1 MYTECI
7 IKKFNI
13 FKTFLLKFVTIFMV
27 IRMDNVSK
35 IMDELIEKINK
46 ASIEYYVNDNP
57 TITDQEYDDYYNE
70 LLRLEK
76 KYPELKKSNSP
87 TLRVG
92 GKVVDKF
99 EKVTHDTP
107 MLSFDDIFNEDE
119 IVLFDERIRKSC
131 PNASYTLEPK
141 MDGLSGSLL
150 YKNGVL
156 VRAATRGDGLIG
168 ENITHNVETIKSVP
182 LKLNKALDIEV
193 RGEIYMSKASF
204 EKCNKEREKNGEN
217 LFANPR
223 NAAAGSVRQLDS
235 KIAAKRNLD
244 FMAYFLPNPEKYG
257 IKTQEESLK
266 LLKELGFKTNYK
278 LNGLAKGVNDIIS
291 YIDDLGK
298 KRPDLPFEIDGV
310 VLKVNS
316 LDDEAKLGFTERVP
330 RWGIAYKFPAEEVLT
345 TLKDIKFTVGRTG
358 KITPNAIFSPV
369 HVAGSIVSKATLHN
383 EDYCL
388 DKDVRVGDV
397 ISIRKAGDVIPE
409 VVEVKKERRTGN
421 EVLFKMIENCPM
433 CSSKLVKEDANYF
446 CKNSLCP
453 ARKIEGLIHFASRD
467 TMNIDGLGERIIEDF
482 YNMGFIKSISDI
494 YLLSN
499 HKEDL
504 IELEGF
510 GEKSVNN
517 LLNSIENSKNN
528 SLEKVLFALGIRHV
542 GKKTAK
548 IIAKKYKTIDNLIN
562 ASEEELTSVN
572 DIGEIIAKSIKEYL
586 SDSNN
591 LNLIEDL
598 KKLGLNFEYKN
609 EGEDDKLSGMTFVL
623 TGTLEKYKR
632 DELTKILENKGA
644 KVTSSVTK
652 KTSAVIVGDKPGS
665 KYDKALKLG
674 ITIYNEKDVENI
686 IK

>member
-1 MYTECI
+1 MDK
-7 IKKFNI
+7 IK
-13 FKTFLLKFVTIFMV
+13 L
-27 IRMDNVSK
+27 R
-35 IMDELIEKINK
+35 MDELVNIINE
-46 ASIEYYVNDNP
+46 ASIKYYVHDNP
-57 TITDQEYDDYYNE
+57 SITDQEYDDYYSE
-70 LLRLEK
+70 LVKLEE
-76 KYPELKKSNSP
+76 KYPNLKRSDSP

-99 EKVTHDTP
+99 EKVTHETP

-119 IVLFDERIRKSC
+119 IVLFDERIKKTC
-131 PNASYTLEPK
+131 PNSIYTLEPK

-150 YKNGVL
+150 YENGVL
-156 VRAATRGDGLIG
+156 KRAATRGDGIIG

-182 LKLNKALDIEV
+182 LKLNKKLDIEV

-204 EKCNKEREKNGEN
+204 KKCNKEREEKGDD

-244 FMAYFLPNPEKYG
+244 FMAYFIPNPDKYG
-257 IKTQEESLK
+257 IKTQSEALEF
-266 LLKELGFKTNYK
+266 LKELGFKTNYK
-278 LNGLAKGVNDIIS
+278 LNGLAKDVNDIIN
-291 YIDDLGK
+291 YIDDLGS
-298 KRPDLPFEIDGV
+298 KRPNLPFEIDGV

-316 LDDEAKLGFTERVP
+316 LEDEAKLGFTERVP

-345 TLKDIKFTVGRTG
+345 TLKEIKFTVGRTG
-358 KITPNAIFSPV
+358 KITPNALFSPV
-369 HVAGSIVSKATLHN
+369 HVAGSVISKATLHN

-388 DKDVRVGDV
+388 DKDVRIGDV

-409 VVEVKKERRTGN
+409 VVEVKKERRTGK
-421 EVLFKMIENCPM
+421 EIPFKMIENCPM
-433 CSSKLVKEDANYF
+433 CASKLVKEDANYF
-446 CKNSLCP
+446 CKNDLCP
-453 ARKIEGLIHFASRD
+453 ARKMEALIHFASRNA
-467 TMNIDGLGERIIEDF
+467 MNIDGLGERIIEDF

-517 LLNSIENSKNN
+517 LLISIENSKNN

-548 IIAKKYKTIDNLIN
+548 ILAKRYKNIDNIIN
-562 ASEEELTSVN
+562 ANIDELTNVN
-572 DIGEIIAKSIKEYL
+572 DIGEIIAKSVRLYFD
-586 SDSNN
+586 DSIN
-591 LNLIEDL
+591 LKLIENL
-598 KKLGLNFEYKN
+598 KNMGLNFEYKN
-609 EGEDDKLSGMTFVL
+609 DSSDDTLSGMTFVL

-632 DELTKILENKGA
+632 EELTKVLEDKGA
-644 KVTSSVTK
+644 KVTNSVTK
-652 KTSAVIVGDKPGS
+652 KTTGVIVGDKPGS

-674 ITIYNEKDVENI
+674 VKIYKEEDVLNI

>member
-1 MYTECI
+1 MDK
-7 IKKFNI
+7 IK
-13 FKTFLLKFVTIFMV
+13 L
-27 IRMDNVSK
+27 R
-35 IMDELIEKINK
+35 MDELVNIINE
-46 ASIEYYVNDNP
+46 ASVKYYVHDNP
-57 TITDQEYDDYYNE
+57 SITDQEYDDYYSE
-70 LLRLEK
+70 LVKLEE
-76 KYPELKKSNSP
+76 KYPNLKRSDSP

-99 EKVTHDTP
+99 EKVTHESP

-119 IVLFDERIRKSC
+119 IVLFDERIKKTC
-131 PNASYTLEPK
+131 PNATYTLEPK

-150 YKNGVL
+150 YEKGVL
-156 VRAATRGDGLIG
+156 KRAATRGDGLIG

-182 LKLNKALDIEV
+182 LRLNKELDIEV

-204 EKCNKEREKNGEN
+204 EKCNKEKEKRGEN

-244 FMAYFLPNPEKYG
+244 FMAYFIPNPDKYG
-257 IKTQEESLK
+257 IKTQSESLAF
-266 LLKELGFKTNYK
+266 LKELGFKTNYN
-278 LNGLAKGVNDIIS
+278 LNGLAKNINDIIN
-291 YIDDLGK
+291 YIDDLGN
-298 KRPDLPFEIDGV
+298 KRSNLPFEIDGV

-316 LDDEAKLGFTERVP
+316 LEDEAKLGFTERVP

-345 TLKDIKFTVGRTG
+345 TLKEIKFTVGRTG
-358 KITPNAIFSPV
+358 KITPNALFSPV
-369 HVAGSIVSKATLHN
+369 HVAGSVISKATLHN

-409 VVEVKKERRTGN
+409 VVEVKKERRTGK
-421 EVLFKMIENCPM
+421 EVPFKMIENCPM
-433 CSSKLVKEDANYF
+433 CASKLVKEDANYF
-446 CKNSLCP
+446 CKNDLCP
-453 ARKIEGLIHFASRD
+453 ARKMEGLIHFASRN

-517 LLNSIENSKNN
+517 LLESIENSKNN

-548 IIAKKYKTIDNLIN
+548 ILAKRYKNIDNIIN
-562 ASEEELTSVN
+562 VNIDELTNVN
-572 DIGEIIAKSIKEYL
+572 DIGEIIAKSVKTYFDDPL
-586 SDSNN
+586 N
-591 LNLIEDL
+591 LKLIEDL

-609 EGEDDKLSGMTFVL
+609 DSSDDTLSGMTFVL

-632 DELTKILENKGA
+632 EELTKILEDKGA
-644 KVTSSVTK
+644 KVTNSVTK
-652 KTSAVIVGDKPGS
+652 KTTGVIVGDKPGS

-674 ITIYNEKDVENI
+674 VKIYKEEEIENI

>member
-1 MYTECI
+1 
-7 IKKFNI
+7 
-13 FKTFLLKFVTIFMV
+13 
-27 IRMDNVSK
+27 MDNIK
-35 IMDELIEKINK
+35 LRMDELIDIINE
-46 ASIEYYVNDNP
+46 ASIKYYVDDNP
-57 TITDQEYDDYYNE
+57 SITDQEYDDYYNE
-70 LLRLEK
+70 LLKLEE
-76 KYPELKKSNSP
+76 KYPDLKRSDSP

-99 EKVTHDTP
+99 EKVTHESP

-119 IVLFDERIRKSC
+119 IVLFDERIKKTC
-131 PNASYTLEPK
+131 PNATYTLEPK

-150 YKNGVL
+150 YEKGVL
-156 VRAATRGDGLIG
+156 KRAATRGDGLIG

-182 LKLNKALDIEV
+182 LRLNKELDIEV

-204 EKCNKEREKNGEN
+204 EKCNKEKEKRGEN

-244 FMAYFLPNPEKYG
+244 FMAYFIPNPDKYG
-257 IKTQEESLK
+257 IKTQGESLAF
-266 LLKELGFKTNYK
+266 LKELGFKTNYN
-278 LNGLAKGVNDIIS
+278 LNGLAKNINDIIN
-291 YIDDLGK
+291 YIDDLGS
-298 KRPDLPFEIDGV
+298 KRSNLPFEIDGV

-316 LDDEAKLGFTERVP
+316 LEDEAKLGFTERVP

-345 TLKDIKFTVGRTG
+345 ALKEIKFTVGRTG
-358 KITPNAIFSPV
+358 KITPNALFSPV
-369 HVAGSIVSKATLHN
+369 HVAGSIISKATLHN

-409 VVEVKKERRTGN
+409 VVEVKKERRTGK
-421 EVLFKMIENCPM
+421 EVPFKMIENCPM
-433 CSSKLVKEDANYF
+433 CASKLVKEDANYF
-446 CKNSLCP
+446 CKNDLCP
-453 ARKIEGLIHFASRD
+453 ARKMEGLIHFASRN

-517 LLNSIENSKNN
+517 LLESIENSKNN

-548 IIAKKYKTIDNLIN
+548 ILAKRYKNIDNIIN
-562 ASEEELTSVN
+562 VNIDELTNVN
-572 DIGEIIAKSIKEYL
+572 DIGEIIAKSVRTYF
-586 SDSNN
+586 DDP
-591 LNLIEDL
+591 LNLKLIDDL

-609 EGEDDKLSGMTFVL
+609 DSSDDTLSGMTFVL

-632 DELTKILENKGA
+632 EELTKILEDKGA

-652 KTSAVIVGDKPGS
+652 KTTGVIVGDKPGS

-674 ITIYNEKDVENI
+674 VKIYKEEDVLNI

>member
-1 MYTECI
+1 
-7 IKKFNI
+7 
-13 FKTFLLKFVTIFMV
+13 
-27 IRMDNVSK
+27 MDNIK
-35 IMDELIEKINK
+35 LRMDELIDIINE
-46 ASIEYYVNDNP
+46 ASIKYYVDDNP
-57 TITDQEYDDYYNE
+57 SITDQEYDDYYNE
-70 LLRLEK
+70 LLKLEE
-76 KYPELKKSNSP
+76 KYPDLKRSDSP

-99 EKVTHDTP
+99 EKVTHESP

-119 IVLFDERIRKSC
+119 IVLFDERIKKTC
-131 PNASYTLEPK
+131 PNATYTLEPK

-150 YKNGVL
+150 YEKGVL
-156 VRAATRGDGLIG
+156 KRAATRGDGLIG

-182 LKLNKALDIEV
+182 LRLNKELDIEV

-204 EKCNKEREKNGEN
+204 EKCNKEKEKRGEN

-244 FMAYFLPNPEKYG
+244 FMAYFIPNPDKYG
-257 IKTQEESLK
+257 IKTQGESLAF
-266 LLKELGFKTNYK
+266 LKELGFKTNYK
-278 LNGLAKGVNDIIS
+278 LNGLAKNINDIIN
-291 YIDDLGK
+291 YIDDLGS
-298 KRPDLPFEIDGV
+298 KRSNLPFEIDGV

-316 LDDEAKLGFTERVP
+316 LEDEAKLGFTERVP

-345 TLKDIKFTVGRTG
+345 TLKEIKFTVGRTG
-358 KITPNAIFSPV
+358 KITPNALFSPV
-369 HVAGSIVSKATLHN
+369 HVAGSVISKATLHN

-409 VVEVKKERRTGN
+409 VVEVKKERRTGK
-421 EVLFKMIENCPM
+421 EVPFKMIENCPM
-433 CSSKLVKEDANYF
+433 CASKLVKEDANYF
-446 CKNSLCP
+446 CKNDLCP
-453 ARKIEGLIHFASRD
+453 ARKMEGLIHFASRN

-517 LLNSIENSKNN
+517 LLESIENSKNN

-548 IIAKKYKTIDNLIN
+548 ILAKRYKNIDNIIN
-562 ASEEELTSVN
+562 VNIDELTNVN
-572 DIGEIIAKSIKEYL
+572 DIGEIIARSVRTYFDDPL
-586 SDSNN
+586 N
-591 LNLIEDL
+591 LKLIEDL

-609 EGEDDKLSGMTFVL
+609 DSSDDTLSGMTFVL

-632 DELTKILENKGA
+632 EELTKILEDKGA

-652 KTSAVIVGDKPGS
+652 KTTGVIVGDKPGS

-674 ITIYNEKDVENI
+674 VKIYKEEDVLNI